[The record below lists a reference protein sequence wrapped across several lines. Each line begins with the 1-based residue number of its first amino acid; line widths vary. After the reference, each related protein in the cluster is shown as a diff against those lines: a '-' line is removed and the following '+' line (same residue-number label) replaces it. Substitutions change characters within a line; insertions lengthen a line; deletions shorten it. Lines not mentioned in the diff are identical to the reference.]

1 MPSAET
7 EWITIAEAAAIS
19 GFEPDYLRKLIRAG
33 RVEGR
38 KYVIV
43 WQVSRPSLLAYLR
56 EQRSKGE
63 RRGRK
68 KRP

>member
-1 MPSAET
+1 MSRAET
-7 EWITIAEAAAIS
+7 EWITIAEAAQIS
-19 GFEPDYLRKLIRAG
+19 RFGPDYVRKLIRAG

-43 WQVSRPSLLAYLR
+43 WQVSRPSLLAYLH
-56 EQRSKGE
+56 EQQSKGE

-68 KRP
+68 KR